1 MLHYS
6 SSSSL
11 LEIGSQTSLDCSYS
25 KYERDCDTT
34 ASSSG
39 DLNDKPV
46 VVKSSLCK
54 EFQSQGSCSEGI
66 LCSQAHSLQ

>member
-1 MLHYS
+1 MLHYPS
-6 SSSSL
+6 SENL
-11 LEIGSQTSLDCSYS
+11 LLNSTVSNVDCSFS

-46 VVKSSLCK
+46 LVKNALCS
-54 EFQSQGSCSEGI
+54 EFQRSGSCS
-66 LCSQAHSLQ
+66 